1 MRSSFIEGIDIGTTS
16 NCRFH
21 KSEVTV
27 TSVYS
32 VESFKASVFSIK
44 ILKALNN

>member
-21 KSEVTV
+21 KSELTV
-27 TSVYS
+27 TSDYN
-32 VESFKASVFSIK
+32 VESFKNSVPFIK
-44 ILKALNN
+44 ILQALIN